1 MRCNAGRSDRQ
12 PTQQTCVLRY
22 LLLYPSNRIHRHN
35 VVPDFSGTAIRELG
49 RIRRA
54 VNRSH
59 RRLSRSRLTP
69 AIHLT
74 ITGSSRYSN
83 WWGSTVVVC
92 VQIELTQKS
101 CFYQSAGIQLNI
113 YNSLI
118 SCRRFFLSSLF
129 SRTYL
134 SRVVSTER

>member
-1 MRCNAGRSDRQ
+1 MRCNARNHRQ
-12 PTQQTCVLRY
+12 STNQTS
-22 LLLYPSNRIHRHN
+22 LLYRILRHASNRIHGYN
-35 VVPDFSGTAIRELG
+35 VVYDFQDGAVCESGRV
-49 RIRRA
+49 RWSR
-54 VNRSH
+54 NRSH
-59 RRLSRSRLTP
+59 RRTRRSRLTP
-69 AIHLT
+69 VIHLT
-74 ITGSSRYSN
+74 TTDSSRYSN
-83 WWGSTVVVC
+83 WWGSTIVAC
-92 VQIELTQKS
+92 VQIGLTQKS